1 MSPVVVVTGAN
12 KGIGYEISKKLIA
25 DGAKVITTARDQS
38 RLDKAASELK
48 PFGSVKLDVTS
59 DDSVE
64 QAKQEIKRLSPSI
77 DALVNNAGFAYH
89 GNAFGYDEAKLTMS
103 INYYGTKRVTKAF
116 YPLLSDH
123 GRIVNVCSFVGRL
136 SKVSE
141 PLQKRF
147 SDPNATEE
155 SIDNLVEEFLTGVK
169 EGDYKKR
176 GFSDSMYGMSKL
188 ALIALT
194 KVLAREAMADSR
206 KILVTGCC
214 PGWCQTDMSSHSGPR
229 SAETGAQVMAW
240 LAAEVDYDPT
250 MSGKLYR
257 DDQEFDWQTGNL
269 LSTGQMY

>member
-1 MSPVVVVTGAN
+1 MKIRGLVSGKTVGV
-12 KGIGYEISKKLIA
+12 L
-25 DGAKVITTARDQS
+25 
-38 RLDKAASELK
+38 SEN
-48 PFGSVKLDVTS
+48 SS
-59 DDSVE
+59 
-64 QAKQEIKRLSPSI
+64 
-77 DALVNNAGFAYH
+77 
-89 GNAFGYDEAKLTMS
+89 
-103 INYYGTKRVTKAF
+103 
-116 YPLLSDH
+116 
-123 GRIVNVCSFVGRL
+123 
-136 SKVSE
+136 VSE

-155 SIDNLVEEFLTGVK
+155 SIDNLVEEFPTGVK

-188 ALIALT
+188 ALIAWT
-194 KVLAREAMADSR
+194 KVLAREAMADPR

-269 LSTGQMY
+269 LSTGEMY

>member
-25 DGAKVITTARDQS
+25 DGAKVIMTDKDES
-38 RLDKAASELK
+38 RLGEAASELK
-48 PFGSVKLDVTS
+48 PFGAVKLDTTSEDSVKL
-59 DDSVE
+59 
-64 QAKQEIKRLSPSI
+64 AKQKIERLSPRI
-77 DALVNNAGFAYH
+77 DVVVNNAGVAHHSESF
-89 GNAFGYDEAKLTMS
+89 EL
-103 INYYGTKRVTKAF
+103 TKAELTKAL

-123 GRIVNVCSFVGRL
+123 GRIVNVCSYLGRL
-136 SKVSE
+136 AEVSE

-155 SIDNLVEEFLTGVK
+155 SVDSLVEEFLTGVK
-169 EGDYKKR
+169 EGDYKER
-176 GFSDSMYGMSKL
+176 GFNESMYSIYGLSKL
-188 ALIALT
+188 ALISWT

-214 PGWCQTDMSSHSGPR
+214 PGWCRTDLSNHTGRR
-229 SAETGAQVMAW
+229 SAETGAKVVVW

-269 LSTGQMY
+269 LSTGEVYSTPTGTN

>member
-1 MSPVVVVTGAN
+1 
-12 KGIGYEISKKLIA
+12 
-25 DGAKVITTARDQS
+25 
-38 RLDKAASELK
+38 
-48 PFGSVKLDVTS
+48 
-59 DDSVE
+59 
-64 QAKQEIKRLSPSI
+64 
-77 DALVNNAGFAYH
+77 
-89 GNAFGYDEAKLTMS
+89 
-103 INYYGTKRVTKAF
+103 GTKRVTKAL

-169 EGDYKKR
+169 EGDYKER

-188 ALIALT
+188 ALIAWT

-214 PGWCQTDMSSHSGPR
+214 PGWCRTD
-229 SAETGAQVMAW
+229 
-240 LAAEVDYDPT
+240 
-250 MSGKLYR
+250 
-257 DDQEFDWQTGNL
+257 
-269 LSTGQMY
+269 LSK